1 MFLIIIFYLFSYGLP
16 VWYLCFSGF
25 EYGFSVD
32 SGPATLV
39 LWEAQFGDFAN
50 NAQGIVDQFVA
61 TGEAKWGQRSGL
73 VLLLPHGYDGN
84 GPDHS
89 SARPER
95 WLAAAAD
102 DPDSLPGR
110 SPRDREHCAKTFAA
124 LRERSGVDEHFISLD
139 RLRERVEALE
149 SEAETEECGFEVD
162 DDNDQAFTLFDEH
175 GALIEGVDDA
185 SKFLEEDPETIRKS
199 SDTDL
204 SDEDDDSLT
213 GDFHSQQSGV
223 EMDPISLASAAVKA
237 SRARSMYD
245 DVRRFFRRDRGRV
258 DKTDWDRYMRHR
270 AKTHADSACNFGERF
285 LFSNCLPI
293 QVLNLC
299 FLSVL
304 INPSTPANYFH
315 ALRRQANVPHVKPL
329 VVLSPKYLLHHRP
342 CASDLNDFG
351 PGSRFHAVIGDGD
364 VGDNTVRA

>member
-1 MFLIIIFYLFSYGLP
+1 MF
-16 VWYLCFSGF
+16 
-25 EYGFSVD
+25 
-32 SGPATLV
+32 T
-39 LWEAQFGDFAN
+39 
-50 NAQGIVDQFVA
+50 
-61 TGEAKWGQRSGL
+61 
-73 VLLLPHGYDGN
+73 

-175 GALIEGVDDA
+175 GALIEGDDA
-185 SKFLEEDPETIRKS
+185 ASTFPEEDPETIRKS

-204 SDEDDDSLT
+204 SDDEDDLLS
-213 GDFHSQQSGV
+213 GNIPSQQSGV

-258 DKTDWDRYMRHR
+258 DKGDWDRYMRHR
-270 AKTHADSACNFGERF
+270 AKTHADSACNF
-285 LFSNCLPI
+285 
-293 QVLNLC
+293 
-299 FLSVL
+299 VL
-304 INPSTPANYFH
+304 INPTTPANYFH

-364 VGDNTVRA
+364 VGDNTVSA